1 MKPYRHRRIALRA
14 LCVALL
20 LAVVA
25 MPVLLAA
32 GELHEL
38 DHHAQ
43 AGHPPAAH
51 SADHGGPGELPPPSE
66 APGQWHLLI
75 HLAHCCGQAAA
86 LLPATLLIDDLRQI
100 AFVAGREPSP
110 RLSTAQHRLLR
121 PPITG

>member
-1 MKPYRHRRIALRA
+1 MKPDRHHCIALRA

-43 AGHPPAAH
+43 A
-51 SADHGGPGELPPPSE
+51 
-66 APGQWHLLI
+66 
-75 HLAHCCGQAAA
+75 A

-100 AFVAGREPSP
+100 ALVADREPSP
-110 RLSTAQHRLLR
+110 RLSTAQTRLLR